1 MDFTERKQKLE
12 SFKSTLAS
20 KTIDSSTITSFEKQI
35 SSWKFGVSQ
44 TGYENFISK
53 VISKVDKVE
62 EAVTQINSDIDSR
75 IDYLEQEIEHQYN
88 SNKHLLYS
96 VSSNGGK
103 KKKPEINAEIR
114 QKIINANLDSTVQKK
129 LLSLVY

>member
-114 QKIINANLDSTVQKK
+114 QKIIHANLDSTVQKK

>member
-1 MDFTERKQKLE
+1 MDFTERKQKLQ
-12 SFKSTLAS
+12 SFKSTLSS
-20 KTIDSSTITSFEKQI
+20 KKIDASTITSFEKEI

-53 VISKVDKVE
+53 VISKVEDLE

-75 IDYLEQEIEHQYN
+75 IQYLEQEIEHQFN
-88 SNKHLLYS
+88 SNKYLLYS
-96 VSSNGGK
+96 VNSNGGK
-103 KKKPEINAEIR
+103 KKKAEINTEIR
-114 QKIINANLDSTVQKK
+114 QKIINADLDSTVQRK